1 MSIHR
6 PHGASPVNTAVK
18 TLAAGSLLALA
29 LVGCTQIAP
38 TPTPA
43 PAPVPSDAPSAAPAA
58 TLDPL
63 TCYIFGDSSIKAPAV
78 VLQCG
83 GGTAVTVDL
92 TKASSSAELDL
103 PVLDWV
109 ITSASRGTSD
119 IGSSIVRVHATNG
132 ERSCVYERDMADDAE
147 TTTKTCR

>member
-6 PHGASPVNTAVK
+6 PRGASPVNAAFK
-18 TLAAGSLLALA
+18 TLTAGSLLALA

-38 TPTPA
+38 DPA

-83 GGTAVTVDL
+83 GDTAVTVDL
-92 TKASSSAELDL
+92 TKTSSSEELDL

-109 ITSASRGTSD
+109 ITGASRGTSG
-119 IGSSIVRVHATNG
+119 IGSSVVRVHATNG
-132 ERSCVYERDMADDAE
+132 ERSCVYQRDMADDAE